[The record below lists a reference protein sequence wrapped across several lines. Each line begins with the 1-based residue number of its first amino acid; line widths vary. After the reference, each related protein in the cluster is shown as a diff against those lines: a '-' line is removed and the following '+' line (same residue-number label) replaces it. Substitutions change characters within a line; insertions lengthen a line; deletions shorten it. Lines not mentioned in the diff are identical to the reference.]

1 MPTTIKPQRRESKKR
16 ESLLALCAALSMLMC
31 VAVAEGQSGRT
42 VRRNPSPSPPAEN
55 PTPTPTP
62 VNTSTTPARREFT
75 FNVARYVQGPTVTVE
90 SSLAFNSFIERLGKS
105 LAVEVVPVRKDMTR
119 KEAIERA
126 KSEESENAYVVWLR
140 VEIDTPDMERAD
152 AGMPLNPGCLYVSYT
167 VYSPRTA
174 KIKAQGKVYQR
185 GYASNSCLA
194 RTGSPIPRRE
204 PPHLPSGYR
213 IQMAGSDAADRVLQ
227 AFNLPL
233 PHPLLFSRLSRIRLF
248 K

>member
-1 MPTTIKPQRRESKKR
+1 MPTTIRSQRRESKRTK
-16 ESLLALCAALSMLMC
+16 SLLALFCAALSVLMC
-31 VAVAEGQSGRT
+31 VAVAEAQSGRT

-62 VNTSTTPARREFT
+62 VNTSATQARREFT
-75 FNVARYVQGPTVTVE
+75 FTVGRYVQGPTITVE
-90 SSLAFNSFIERLGKS
+90 SSLAFNSFVERLGKS
-105 LAVEVVPVRKDMTR
+105 LAVEVVPVHKDMTR
-119 KEAIERA
+119 KEAIDRA
-126 KSEESENAYVVWLR
+126 KSAESENAYVVWLR
-140 VEIDTPDMERAD
+140 LEVDTPDMERAD

-194 RTGSPIPRRE
+194 RTGSPIPGRE

-233 PHPLLFSRLSRIRLF
+233 PHYSAAYHR
-248 K
+248 